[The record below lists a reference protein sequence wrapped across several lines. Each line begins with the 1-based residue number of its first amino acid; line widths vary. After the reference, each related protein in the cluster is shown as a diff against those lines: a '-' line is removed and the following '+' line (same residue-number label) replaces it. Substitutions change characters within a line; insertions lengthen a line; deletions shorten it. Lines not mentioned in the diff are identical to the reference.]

1 MACLAVGALL
11 SRITAAENF
20 VRQNGFAD
28 ADADV
33 CAHQFPALMFQ
44 PRVIAMVVLVGLC
57 LQAWQPFLFLS
68 AVLWWNVIVPSL
80 NPFDALHNRI
90 VAARRGQPRLPPAAG
105 PRRFAQAMAATSTLG
120 VAVSLGFGWR
130 LAALG
135 FEAVVVTAL
144 TMLLV
149 GRLCLGSY
157 LFHVLRG
164 QAAFGNRTL
173 PWARPAN

>member
-1 MACLAVGALL
+1 MRA
-11 SRITAAENF
+11 STAEQNF

-28 ADADV
+28 ADAAV

-44 PRVIAMVVLVGLC
+44 PRIIAVVVFVGLV

-68 AVLWWNVIVPSL
+68 LVLWLSVVVPRL
-80 NPFDALHNRI
+80 NPFDALHNRY
-90 VAARRGQPRLPPAAG
+90 VALPKGRAPLPPAAG
-105 PRRFAQAMAATSTLG
+105 PRRFAQAMAATSTMG
-120 VAVSLGFGWR
+120 VAASLWSGSTIA
-130 LAALG
+130 AAL
-135 FEAVVVTAL
+135 FEVVVVMAL

-164 QAAFGNRTL
+164 QANFGNRTL
-173 PWARPAN
+173 PWAKTVKIVAIILG